1 MGPEPKKLSGFF
13 CLKSEMV
20 NTRKLKLDIQKV
32 QMDGPIIDSVR
43 ISDEPL
49 THGGNLD
56 PMWAQKM
63 FFGLNFQEF

>member
-1 MGPEPKKLSGFF
+1 MGPEPKKPSAFF

-20 NTRKLKLDIQKV
+20 NTQKLKLDIQKV
-32 QMDGPIIDSVR
+32 QMDGPIIDYVR
-43 ISDEPL
+43 ISDESL

-63 FFGLNFQEF
+63 FLA

>member
-1 MGPEPKKLSGFF
+1 
-13 CLKSEMV
+13 
-20 NTRKLKLDIQKV
+20 
-32 QMDGPIIDSVR
+32 MDGLIIDYVR

-63 FFGLNFQEF
+63 FFGLDV